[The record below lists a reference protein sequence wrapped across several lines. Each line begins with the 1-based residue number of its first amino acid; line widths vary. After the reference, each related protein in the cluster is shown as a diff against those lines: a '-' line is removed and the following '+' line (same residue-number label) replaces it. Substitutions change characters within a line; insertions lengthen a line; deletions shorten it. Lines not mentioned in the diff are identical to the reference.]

1 MPAYEVM
8 QARWAVSDQVQ
19 TRVLGK
25 EQGLDLSYPWQEL
38 RQVHGTRVLCLDSE
52 PDSGTLPEADAL
64 YTRLENVVCAI
75 RTADCLP
82 VFLASADGSE
92 VALAH
97 AGWRRL
103 AAGVL
108 ENSPACFRAPRS
120 AIHAWFGPAIGP
132 CHFEVGED
140 VFQAFLQAAPSS
152 CRQSTARAFEPGR
165 QAGKWQADLYA
176 LAGIRLQA
184 AGLDAAHI
192 SGGGLCTYCDAE
204 NFHSY
209 RRDGEQGGRIM
220 SLIWRQPISR

>member
-25 EQGLDLSYPWQEL
+25 QQLPDVSYPRQEL
-38 RQVHGTRVLCLDSE
+38 RQVHGTRVHCLDGE
-52 PDSGTLPEADAL
+52 PDGGTLPEADAL
-64 YTRLENVVCAI
+64 YTRLDNAVCAI

-97 AGWRRL
+97 AGWRGL
-103 AAGVL
+103 SAGVL
-108 ENSPACFRAPRS
+108 ENSLDCFRAQRS

-140 VFQAFLQAAPSS
+140 VYRAFLQAAQPSS
-152 CRQSTARAFEPGR
+152 RQATELAFEPGK

-176 LAGIRLQA
+176 LARIRLQA

-204 NFHSY
+204 NFYSY
-209 RRDGEQGGRIM
+209 RRDGDQGGRIM
-220 SLIWRQPISR
+220 SLIWRQSISR